1 MTLNSDYRDILSALS
16 AEKVKFLLVGAY
28 ALAAHGYPRATLDI
42 DFWIWPDSGN
52 ASAVLRA
59 LTRFG
64 APLDNLSVTDLQTEG
79 LVFQIGVAP
88 RRIDIITSLD
98 GLNFDEAFAHAK
110 SVEIEDITVH
120 VLSVEDMIINKR
132 ATGRTKDLADVEM
145 LEGNIKQGR

>member
-16 AEKVKFLLVGAY
+16 AEKAKFLLVGTY
-28 ALAAHGYPRATLDI
+28 ALAAHGYPRATMDI
-42 DFWIWPDSGN
+42 DFWICPDSGN
-52 ASAVLRA
+52 AAAVLRA
-59 LTRFG
+59 LACFG
-64 APLDNLSVTDLQTEG
+64 APIDNLSIMDLQTEG

-98 GLNFDEAFAHAK
+98 GLNFDKAFAHAK
-110 SVEIEDITVH
+110 TVKIDDITVH

-145 LEGNIKQGR
+145 LEANFTN

>member
-1 MTLNSDYRDILSALS
+1 MTLNSDYKDILSAFS

-42 DFWIWPDSGN
+42 DFWIWPNSGN
-52 ASAVLRA
+52 AAAVLRA
-59 LTRFG
+59 LARFG
-64 APLDNLSVTDLQTEG
+64 APLDNLSITDLQTEG

-110 SVEIEDITVH
+110 TVKVEDITVH
-120 VLSVEDMIINKR
+120 VLSVEDMIANKR
-132 ATGRTKDLADVEM
+132 AAGRTKDMADVEM
-145 LEGNIKQGR
+145 LEGNTRQKQ

>member
-52 ASAVLRA
+52 AAAVLRA
-59 LTRFG
+59 LARFG
-64 APLDNLSVTDLQTEG
+64 APFDDLSTEDFQTEG

-98 GLNFDEAFAHAK
+98 GLNFQDAFAHAK
-110 SVEIEDITVH
+110 TVEIDDMPVH

-132 ATGRTKDLADVEM
+132 ATGRTKDLADAEM
-145 LEGNIKQGR
+145 LERIMKQD